1 MIYLQLLISFF
12 QIGLFSIGGG
22 YAALP
27 LIQEQVVDNH
37 QWLTMNEYTDLI
49 TISQM
54 TPGPIAI
61 NAATFVGNQIAG
73 LPGSIL
79 ATLGCVLPSFLIVIT
94 LAYFYFKYKNISL
107 VQGMLGGLRPAVVAL
122 IASAGLSILVLSF
135 WGESGFSLQ
144 PKDLNYV
151 AVGLFLVSLFV
162 LRKWKVNQ
170 ITVMLGSG
178 IVGMI
183 LYLIGGAAV

>member
-27 LIQEQVVDNH
+27 LIQEQVVDSH
-37 QWLTMNEYTDLI
+37 QWLTMSEFTNLI

-73 LPGSIL
+73 IPGSVV
-79 ATLGCVLPSFLIVIT
+79 ATLGCVLPSFLIVLT
-94 LAYFYFKYKNISL
+94 LAYFYFRYKNITI
-107 VQGMLGGLRPAVVAL
+107 VQGILGGLRPTVVAL
-122 IASAGLSILVLSF
+122 IASAGLSILQLSL
-135 WGESGFSLQ
+135 WDGKGFSLR
-144 PKDLNYV
+144 PADLNYIG
-151 AVGLFLVSLFV
+151 AGLFLVSLFI
-162 LRKWKVNQ
+162 LRKWKLNQ

-178 IVGMI
+178 VVGMI
-183 LYLIGGAAV
+183 LYLIQGV

>member
-1 MIYLQLLISFF
+1 MIYLQLLITFF

-27 LIQEQVVDNH
+27 LIQEQVVDIH
-37 QWLTMNEYTDLI
+37 QWLTMSEYTDLI

-54 TPGPIAI
+54 TPGPIGI

-79 ATLGCVLPSFLIVIT
+79 ATFGCVLPSFVIVLI
-94 LAYFYFKYKNISL
+94 LAYFYFKYKNIAII
-107 VQGMLGGLRPAVVAL
+107 QGILGGLRPVVVAL
-122 IASAGLSILVLSF
+122 IASAGLSIIILAF
-135 WGESGFSLQ
+135 WGEGGFSL
-144 PKDLNYV
+144 KLEDLDFI
-151 AVGLFLVSLFV
+151 AVGLFLVSFFL

-178 IVGMI
+178 IIGML
-183 LYLIGGAAV
+183 LYLL